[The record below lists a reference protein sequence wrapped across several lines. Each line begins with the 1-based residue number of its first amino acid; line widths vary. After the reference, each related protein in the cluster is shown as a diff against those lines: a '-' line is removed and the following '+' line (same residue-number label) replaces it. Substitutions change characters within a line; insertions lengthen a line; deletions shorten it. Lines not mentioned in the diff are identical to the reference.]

1 MTRFIYYL
9 SIFLIIFTVTSVGF
23 ASTNDDDDD
32 DNIET
37 VVNEDS
43 DYYNHSNDGTGRR
56 IAPRPIHITI
66 SSNNGVTIPNVDKS
80 EVISYEIYDLNGNCI
95 GAYIDDIDFA
105 NHLFSITN
113 MVQIRIILEKSTL
126 IGWIQI

>member
-1 MTRFIYYL
+1 MTRFIHYL
-9 SIFLIIFTVTSVGF
+9 LFFLIMFTVPSVCF
-23 ASTNDDDDD
+23 ASANDDEDDD
-32 DNIET
+32 SIET

-56 IAPRPIHITI
+56 SAPRPIHITI
-66 SSNNGVTIPNVDKS
+66 SSINGVTIPNVDKS

-105 NHLFSITN
+105 NHLFSSNSTL
-113 MVQIRIILEKSTL
+113 QIKIILDGHIL
-126 IGWIQI
+126 VGWVKL